1 MIAGGIADWGK
12 CVALLESNSLHS
24 ISTTELTYRDNL
36 PLPPQH
42 LYNVEAC
49 IDCGPSSDVFYLS
62 LSWQA
67 ALHSALE
74 SAVASSLSTLSIHQ
88 APPAT
93 PGAVESDDAKM
104 QRDDEVLEPQDTRN
118 NQTSKQ
124 KGVACR
130 MCYQETVSLFLT
142 AKGVLVCK
150 SCRIH
155 TR

>member
-12 CVALLESNSLHS
+12 CVALLESDSLHS

-49 IDCGPSSDVFYLS
+49 IDCGPSSDVFCLS

-93 PGAVESDDAKM
+93 PGGAESDDAKM
-104 QRDDEVLEPQDTRN
+104 QRGDEVLEPQDTSN
-118 NQTSKQ
+118 DQTSKKWELLAECVIRRRYRSFLPS
-124 KGVACR
+124 KGG
-130 MCYQETVSLFLT
+130 F
-142 AKGVLVCK
+142 
-150 SCRIH
+150 
-155 TR
+155 